1 MKGLNTLKKIG
12 KAAAI
17 FAIGIAGTLIT
28 DKASDTLVG
37 GIKNLKKDDDSS
49 EDTIDVNEFFED
61 DSEDETEEE
70 TEETED

>member
-28 DKASDTLVG
+28 DKAGDTLVD
-37 GIKNLKKDDDSS
+37 GIKNYKKDDDSS
-49 EDTIDVNEFFED
+49 DDAIDVNEFVED
-61 DSEDETEEE
+61 DSEEE
-70 TEETED
+70 TEEEKEETEN

>member
-37 GIKNLKKDDDSS
+37 GIKNYKKNDEDDS
-49 EDTIDVNEFFED
+49 TIDVNEFVED
-61 DSEDETEEE
+61 DSEEETEEE
-70 TEETED
+70 TEKTED

>member
-1 MKGLNTLKKIG
+1 MKGLNMLKKIG

-37 GIKNLKKDDDSS
+37 GIKNYKKDD
-49 EDTIDVNEFFED
+49 EDDGAIDVNEFVED